1 MTLVTPFDCA
11 FPRLVSVTSY
21 LAIALLRTASLGI
34 LHSTVNERASGV
46 MSTPLTSL
54 VPTTARYC
62 GGGAL
67 SAVLE
72 VCDAARD
79 QMPSPCALTPRDSGC
94 VGQVIQV
101 IVKHEL
107 HCPVRLSAMVPLHV
121 EVAPPIVLHDTS

>member
-1 MTLVTPFDCA
+1 MWLHVLWQLGKLDPAAVPLMTLVTPFDCA

-72 VCDAARD
+72 V
-79 QMPSPCALTPRDSGC
+79 
-94 VGQVIQV
+94 
-101 IVKHEL
+101 
-107 HCPVRLSAMVPLHV
+107 
-121 EVAPPIVLHDTS
+121 